1 MKLYRQAVW
10 DEPLLNVMGRKG
22 RKGISMPRDQ
32 FPSTPFRIPDR
43 LLRKEIL
50 LLNLS
55 QIEVVRHFT
64 HLSQMNF
71 GIDSGMYPLGSCTM
85 KYNPKL
91 ASRIATHRK
100 ITGIHP
106 YQDVRTIQGILE
118 ILYKLSF
125 YLAEITGM
133 SKVSLSPAAG
143 AHAEFVGGLIMRKY
157 LREIGEPT
165 KDEIIIPDSAHGT
178 NPSSAV
184 LAGFKVVKVRSDSEG
199 LVDMDSLK
207 SATTKK
213 TAGMML
219 TVPNTHGLFEKNIE
233 EINSIVKEAG
243 GLMYYDGANLN
254 ALLGKVRPA
263 DMGFDIV
270 HLNLHK
276 TFSTPHGGGGPGA
289 GPIGVV
295 PKLENYLPIPLI
307 EKQNDNHSFFL
318 KYDLPSSVGRIKGF
332 YGNIGVLL
340 RAYVYI
346 LMLGGEGLK
355 GVADQSVLAANYLRK
370 RISAPQY
377 SSPFKNEKP
386 KHEFVLTLSPS
397 EDLTAS
403 NVAKFILDAGVHA
416 PTTYFPLTVKESLMI
431 EPTEAEPIE
440 NLDSYADVL
449 EEIAEVSV
457 RDPAQLQASPRQ
469 TSIGRLD
476 AVKANHPLTIR
487 YKWTNNSNRK
497 KEHG

>member
-1 MKLYRQAVW
+1 MKFYRQAAW
-10 DEPLLNVMGRKG
+10 DEPLLNAMGRKG
-22 RKGISMPRDQ
+22 RKGISMPKDQ
-32 FPSTPFRIPDR
+32 FPSSTLRIPDR
-43 LLRKEIL
+43 LLRKEIPL
-50 LLNLS
+50 PNLS

-71 GIDSGMYPLGSCTM
+71 SIDSGMYPLGSCTM

-91 ASRIATHRK
+91 ASRIATDRK
-100 ITGIHP
+100 ITGLHP
-106 YQDVRTIQGILE
+106 YQDEQTIQGILE
-118 ILYKLSF
+118 ILYRLSF

-133 SKVSLSPAAG
+133 SRVSLAPSAG
-143 AHAEFVGGLIMRKY
+143 AHAEFVGGLIIRKY
-157 LREIGEPT
+157 LREIGEPA
-165 KDEIIIPDSAHGT
+165 KDEILIPDSAHGT

-207 SATTKK
+207 SVTTKK

-219 TVPNTHGLFEKNIE
+219 TVPNTHGLFEKNIA

-263 DMGFDIV
+263 DMGFDIA

-276 TFSTPHGGGGPGA
+276 TFATPHGGGGPGA

-295 PKLENYLPIPLI
+295 AKLEKYLPIPSI
-307 EKQNDNHSFFL
+307 EKQRGDPSYFL

-346 LMLGGEGLK
+346 LMLGREGLS
-355 GVADQSVLAANYLRK
+355 GVAEQSVLAANYLRK

-377 SSPFKNEKP
+377 SSPFKNERP
-386 KHEFVLTLSPS
+386 KHEFVLTLSN

-403 NVAKFILDAGVHA
+403 DVAKSILDAGVHA
-416 PTTYFPLTVKESLMI
+416 PTTYFPLTVRESLMI
-431 EPTEAEPIE
+431 EPTEAEPVE
-440 NLDSYADVL
+440 NLDRYADVL

-457 RDPAQLQASPRQ
+457 RNPAQLKGSPRH

-476 AVKANHPLTIR
+476 AVKANHPLTMR
-487 YKWTNNSNRK
+487 YKWTNVSDRK
-497 KEHG
+497 KDNG